1 MSPLTKDSEFLFS
14 MRLIAAKVMAA
25 AVLDIFPGVQLV
37 GEHVSPIGFSYDFL
51 FSVVLPE
58 ESLVLIEERMR
69 AIMKQ
74 KIPLQKMDM
83 MRKNAMELFR
93 HHKQFALV
101 DTLAND
107 SSTLVEVWKMG
118 DFYDLGAIPLDKSSG
133 DTGFFKIFKMESV
146 KQMTR
151 ISGTAFLDKQ
161 TLKNFLKKQDL
172 AKRHDHLVLGS
183 EMKLFSPPSE
193 SEQDK
198 WIWLP
203 KGSWIIEELSGWL
216 KEQNKQ
222 QGYRLIRTPR
232 SQNELG
238 VDPSASAWKE
248 YVPHAEAFV
257 CLEPSQK
264 ELPLKFCESK
274 ETFENSSDAELCGLF
289 KTRFFNVDQASTF
302 CPISQVEGELNN
314 SLQFIDKTVKM
325 FGLEHRYVLSTES
338 PLFGITRKNWVMAR
352 NWLVKALQ
360 SKKLEYTE
368 SDAVRGL
375 GPSIEVHVSD
385 ALGRTWVTSRLSI
398 DVVHPSKMVLRYRGA
413 DDMLHEPVMLT
424 QTVYGPL
431 ERFVGLLLEQYAGV
445 LPFWLAPEQVRV
457 VPVSGK
463 FVRYASEIA
472 KRLQESGFRVVLDYS
487 QGNLGAKVHAA
498 EQQKVPYSVI
508 VGDKEE
514 NNKTVTLRSCRKDE
528 NRTGLKLES
537 VIELLRN
544 ENSRDKEENEVA

>member
-1 MSPLTKDSEFLFS
+1 MTKDSEFLFS

-37 GEHVSPIGFSYDFL
+37 GEHISPIGFSYDFL

-107 SSTLVEVWKMG
+107 GRTLVEVWKMG
-118 DFYDLGAIPLDKSSG
+118 DFYDLGAIPLDRSSG

-161 TLKNFLKKQDL
+161 TLKNFLKKQEL

-183 EMKLFSPPSE
+183 EMKLFSLPSD

-198 WIWLP
+198 WMWLP
-203 KGSWIIEELSGWL
+203 KGAWMIEELSGWL

-232 SQNELG
+232 SQNEIG
-238 VDPSASAWKE
+238 VGLSGWKE

-274 ETFENSSDAELCGLF
+274 EIVESSSDAELCGLF
-289 KTRFFNVDQASTF
+289 KTRFFHVDQASTF
-302 CPISQVEGELNN
+302 CPMSQVEDELNN

-360 SKKLEYTE
+360 SKELGYTE
-368 SDAVRGL
+368 TDAMRGF

-398 DVVHPSKMVLRYRGA
+398 DVVHPSKMVLRYRGT
-413 DDMLHEPVMLT
+413 DDRLHEPVMLT

-457 VPVSGK
+457 VPISGK

-508 VGDKEE
+508 VGEKEE